1 MPARNVY
8 GGISSPGEAKTADY
22 TITPFDSGKT
32 FTNRGAAGT
41 VTLTLPAAGP
51 SLNGW
56 SVRVIRHAAQ
66 SLVVAAG
73 TADTLVISAD
83 AAADSVTIS
92 TIGHGVEIW
101 CDGTQFYALLVP
113 GAAAT
118 IISGTTVAT

>member
-8 GGISSPGEAKTADY
+8 GGVASPGEAKTADY
-22 TITPFDSGKT
+22 TVTPFDSDKT
-32 FTNRGAAGT
+32 FTNRGASAT
-41 VTLTLPAAGP
+41 VTLTLPLVGP

-56 SVRVIRHAAQ
+56 SIRVVRLAAQ
-66 SLVVAAG
+66 SLVVA
-73 TADTLVISAD
+73 TNPVDTLVISAD

-101 CDGTQFYALLVP
+101 CDGTQFYAFLLP

>member
-8 GGISSPGEAKTADY
+8 GGVASPAEAKTADY

-32 FTNRGAAGT
+32 FTNRGAGGT
-41 VTLTLPAAGP
+41 VTLTLPVAGP

-56 SVRVIRHAAQ
+56 SVRLIRHAAQ
-66 SLVVAAG
+66 SFVVASNPV
-73 TADTLVISAD
+73 DTLVISAD

-92 TIGHGVEIW
+92 TIGHAVEIW